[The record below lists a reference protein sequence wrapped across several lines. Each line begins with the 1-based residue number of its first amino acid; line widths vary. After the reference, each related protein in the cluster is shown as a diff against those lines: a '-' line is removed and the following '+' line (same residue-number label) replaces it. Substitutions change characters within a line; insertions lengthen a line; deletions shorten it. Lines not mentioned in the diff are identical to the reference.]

1 MKIVITENKIDKVLK
16 QSGVEKTIKLLGGQY
31 NFSNVYNIESPM
43 DFLHL
48 FDDLEQ
54 VQSEEETYLTL
65 FRYKPK
71 HNFIIYDR
79 KNEEV
84 YVNYYEI
91 WWFLKL
97 YFGLDYYK
105 IQSLTEEWLDEVYN
119 LRKVTRVWRTENL
132 KLRWM
137 DSII

>member
-1 MKIVITENKIDKVLK
+1 MKIVITENKLEKVLK
-16 QSGVEKTIKLLGGQY
+16 QSGTKKTIELLGGWY

-84 YVNYYEI
+84 YVNYNEI
-91 WWFLKL
+91 WWFLKI